1 MWLNSDTLE
10 KHVTN
15 IYCHLKFCVWNQDM
29 PCALEKTIMAEVS
42 GLINNLVNVIIV
54 FHDVRSVFYT
64 VTIIQP
70 KAGMLR
76 KVITV
81 FQRENLALFTVTS
94 IHSIRK
100 SKKHRS
106 SNKTRWKVAEDTR
119 LHKAQTDQKDRGIE
133 LINKELWRKRKGAQ

>member
-29 PCALEKTIMAEVS
+29 PCALEKTIVAEKS

-76 KVITV
+76 KVVTV
-81 FQRENLALFTVTS
+81 SQRENLALFTVTS
-94 IHSIRK
+94 IHSTRK
-100 SKKHRS
+100 SKKQKLKQNKMKSGRRCKAAQGSNRS
-106 SNKTRWKVAEDTR
+106 
-119 LHKAQTDQKDRGIE
+119 
-133 LINKELWRKRKGAQ
+133 KRQRNRVDK